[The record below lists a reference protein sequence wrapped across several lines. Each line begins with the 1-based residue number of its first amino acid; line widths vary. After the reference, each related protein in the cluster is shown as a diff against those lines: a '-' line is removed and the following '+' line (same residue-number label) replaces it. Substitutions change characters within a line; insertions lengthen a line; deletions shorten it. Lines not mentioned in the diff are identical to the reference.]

1 MNLDNILLEF
11 LSILK
16 NDRINE
22 LSNDFLDRNNKP
34 RIDTITFDELF
45 ENTQMGQNI
54 NFFPSKN
61 KGGCHEV
68 AMFVSFHKPIFGLN
82 FKRDQMVALDEVLKK
97 LVQQVLG
104 TCYPKNQKIILLTD
118 KVDTEIFE
126 PWLGNLFAIKRM
138 GMEIQVVFLRGD
150 GSTENVNKLLG
161 V

>member
-1 MNLDNILLEF
+1 MNF
-11 LSILK
+11 Y
-16 NDRINE
+16 
-22 LSNDFLDRNNKP
+22 
-34 RIDTITFDELF
+34 
-45 ENTQMGQNI
+45 
-54 NFFPSKN
+54 PSEN
-61 KGGCHEV
+61 KGSCCEI
-68 AMFVSFHKPIFGLN
+68 AMFVSFHKQIFELKFKNNQMISLN
-82 FKRDQMVALDEVLKK
+82 DVLKK